1 MYIAPELIKYI
12 KNMEALFV
20 QKVGERSGEKDGKE
34 WKVVN
39 FLIETKGKYPK
50 KVLLDGFNAVADVVN
65 TLDAGDEVE
74 VIYEPEAKEYNGRWY
89 NQIRCVKL
97 EMLTKNTKKAVA
109 KKTQVV
115 ENEEDDQLP
124 F

>member
-1 MYIAPELIKYI
+1 
-12 KNMEALFV
+12 MEALFV

-97 EMLTKNTKKAVA
+97 EMLTKITKKAA
-109 KKTQVV
+109 TKKTQVV
-115 ENEEDDQLP
+115 EAEEDDQLP

>member
-1 MYIAPELIKYI
+1 
-12 KNMEALFV
+12 MEALFV
-20 QKVGERSGEKDGKE
+20 EKVGERSGEKDGKE
-34 WKVVN
+34 WKVAN

-65 TLDAGDEVE
+65 TLSAGDEVE
-74 VIYEPEAKEYNGRWY
+74 VVYEPEAKEYNGRWY

-97 EMLTKNTKKAVA
+97 EMLTKKTVATKKAQVA
-109 KKTQVV
+109 
-115 ENEEDDQLP
+115 ENEEDADDMP